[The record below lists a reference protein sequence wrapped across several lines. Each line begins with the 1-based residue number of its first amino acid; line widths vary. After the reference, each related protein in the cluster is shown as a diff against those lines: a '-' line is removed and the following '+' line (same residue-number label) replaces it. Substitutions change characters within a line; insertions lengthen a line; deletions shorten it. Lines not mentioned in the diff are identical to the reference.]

1 MDERSNVM
9 INRIKNGHI
18 NGRESGRAIKGRVST
33 RINRSSELLA
43 QKLKAEGITNS
54 QVLHAI
60 ANSPRHIF
68 IPEILA
74 HKAYDNTALPIGQG
88 QTISQPYIVAKMSE
102 LLLKGKQE
110 NNVVGNRPKN
120 ILEIGTGSGYQTS
133 ILAQLTDKVF
143 SVERIKSLQ
152 FQAKRCL
159 RAMDLHNI
167 SMKHGDGWQG
177 WASKAPFDAIIV
189 TAGAASVPQALLDQ
203 LNDGGR
209 LVIPVGEQTQ
219 ILKIITRQGNN
230 YHEQQVEAVR
240 FVPLVPGDLL

>member
-1 MDERSNVM
+1 MISNTMKSRASGKSKRS
-9 INRIKNGHI
+9 G
-18 NGRESGRAIKGRVST
+18 
-33 RINRSSELLA
+33 ELLA
-43 QKLKAEGITNS
+43 QKLQTEGITNPK
-54 QVLHAI
+54 VLQAI

-102 LLLKGKQE
+102 LLLGKE
-110 NNVVGNRPKN
+110 GDKSNS

-133 ILAQLTDKVF
+133 ILAQITDKVY
-143 SVERIKSLQ
+143 SVERIKALQ

-167 SMKHGDGWQG
+167 SMKHGDGWKG
-177 WASKAPFDAIIV
+177 WVSKAPFDAIIV

-203 LNDGGR
+203 LVDGGR

-219 ILKIITRQGNN
+219 ILKIITRIGDN
-230 YHEQQVEAVR
+230 YSEQQVEAVR